1 MVRPRPA
8 PDPARHSPCARCGL
22 AHPPAARWPEG
33 TVCQYCYLA
42 ARRTTGSCRG
52 CAHEGVLPGRD
63 RDGQP
68 ICRSCSGIPLTV
80 DCRRC
85 GAEGELHSGG
95 RCWACVLEDQVRT
108 VLAGPRG
115 PVPPALEPLAL
126 ALAAM
131 PRPNS
136 GVTWLRSPAVAQL
149 LRALASSTTALTHH
163 DLDVLPGS
171 RTIEYIRG
179 LLVGQGVLPSRD
191 RRLADFQRWLE
202 QRLVSIDRDDHRRV
216 LERYGRWHHL
226 RRLRTQSVTAPVSEA
241 AFERAEQCVTVAGQ
255 FLRWLAAA
263 DLTLDQALTTCSRS
277 WPFLSQPRR
286 GRPRA
291 KVGRGRPGH
300 RPILG

>member
-1 MVRPRPA
+1 M
-8 PDPARHSPCARCGL
+8 
-22 AHPPAARWPEG
+22 
-33 TVCQYCYLA
+33 
-42 ARRTTGSCRG
+42 
-52 CAHEGVLPGRD
+52 
-63 RDGQP
+63 
-68 ICRSCSGIPLTV
+68 
-80 DCRRC
+80 
-85 GAEGELHSGG
+85 
-95 RCWACVLEDQVRT
+95 
-108 VLAGPRG
+108 LAGPHG

-163 DLDVLPGS
+163 DLDALPGS

-202 QRLVSIDRDDHRRV
+202 QRLVSIDGDDHRRV

-226 RRLRTQSVTAPVSEA
+226 RRLRTQSVTAAVSEA
-241 AFERAEQCVTVAGQ
+241 AFERAKQCVTVAGQ